1 LGWRWIFFVN
11 LPVDIIGLALAV
23 WLIPALPTQRHR
35 FDFIGVILS
44 GAGLLLIV
52 FALQEGQAHDWALWI
67 WSMIVAGVGL
77 DGSVRV
83 LAVRQQ
89 ERAADPLRLFS
100 DRDFSLCN
108 FGVAVIA
115 FVLTGLVLPVMF
127 TRRPGAGCRRRALR
141 C

>member
-1 LGWRWIFFVN
+1 MFVGWLRVCPWAFSRVKSGTPSERHEGVLVDQLGWRWIFFVN

-67 WSMIVAGVGL
+67 SG
-77 DGSVRV
+77 R
-83 LAVRQQ
+83 
-89 ERAADPLRLFS
+89 
-100 DRDFSLCN
+100 
-108 FGVAVIA
+108 
-115 FVLTGLVLPVMF
+115 
-127 TRRPGAGCRRRALR
+127 
-141 C
+141 